1 MTTKTRRDVAPT
13 DAEDVTVTDG
23 ELHDSADTDVDS
35 VTDTDVAPDA
45 PEDVDPDESR
55 IVYYQQV
62 TDPET
67 GQATVKTHGP
77 MPVAD
82 WAAYERENNL

>member
-1 MTTKTRRDVAPT
+1 MTTKNRRDVAPT
-13 DAEDVTVTDG
+13 DAEDTTVTDG

-35 VTDTDVAPDA
+35 VTVPDI
-45 PEDVDPDESR
+45 PEDVNPDESH

-82 WAAYERENNL
+82 WPAYEREHNL